1 MCEIFHFRGID
12 FHFHCF
18 LGPCIKSCL
27 ERAGRARARA
37 CAVHVRACARGRARA
52 VRARVCPCVC
62 VCARAHDTPACS
74 CLHRP
79 GRLLSEPVKSPRRH
93 APTRSHA
100 HGAMR
105 TELTVLTSPFRA
117 FLTPPFRAAFFR
129 RQTSAV
135 GCRAARTRLCF
146 VRSRTSVYLPC
157 RIRRCRGALANFITN
172 GLTGPSACS
181 QASAGESK
189 NTRKIKCAR
198 A

>member
-117 FLTPPFRAAFFR
+117 FFDAALSRGLLSPPNIGGWMPRCAYAALLR
-129 RQTSAV
+129 PQSHV
-135 GCRAARTRLCF
+135 RLLALQNTAMPW
-146 VRSRTSVYLPC
+146 RPC
-157 RIRRCRGALANFITN
+157 EFHNKRFDWAKRLLAGF
-172 GLTGPSACS
+172 SW
-181 QASAGESK
+181 
-189 NTRKIKCAR
+189 
-198 A
+198 